1 LVSVI
6 HPSELPLWST
16 PLVDRL
22 AAFGDRTALRGAGAG
37 DGMTYAELAG
47 RVSEVAA
54 RLGPARRL
62 VLIEAGN
69 DAETLIGHLGAQA
82 AGCPV
87 LLTGPGA
94 PRDALVAAYDPDVVV
109 ANGALE
115 ARRAQTAH
123 DLHPDLTLL
132 LSTSGSTGSPKLVRL
147 SRRNVMSN
155 ARAIA
160 DYLGIRDTDV
170 AATTLPVHYC
180 YGLSVVHS
188 HLVAGASILLTDRSV
203 TDEAFWDEARAHG
216 VTTFPGVPHTFDL
229 LERSGFTGA
238 ELPTLRYL
246 TQAGGRLDPD
256 AVRRHALRGREQGW
270 DFVVMYGATEA
281 TARMAFLPPV
291 LAAEAPGTIGIPI
304 PGGSLIV
311 EPVSGTDDPEIGE
324 LVYRGDNV
332 MLGYAESPADL
343 ALGRT
348 VHELRTGDLGRQRD
362 DGLFEIVG
370 RRSRI
375 AKVFGLRVD
384 LDRVER
390 TLAARGVIA
399 AAADG
404 GDALVLA
411 VATGA
416 AAVDTAAVLA
426 VVREEFGLTPSG
438 VRLLTPADLPRMANG
453 KVDYRALAAA
463 SFTGRPV
470 NRAHVVPGNAQQ
482 VPDSRAKYSAPVT
495 PDAVAALFAALL
507 GRTDAT
513 PQHSFRALGGD
524 SLSYVEA
531 SLRLEELLGT
541 LPSDWTRKSAAELAG
556 HARPAHERRN
566 HEGRAAR
573 WLGRSRS
580 VETSVLLRAVAIVT
594 IVGTHAN
601 LFTLLGGAHTL
612 FAVIG
617 FNFARFHADLPRAE
631 RTSAV
636 LRSVS
641 RIALPAMVVI
651 GTVSLYKPDL
661 GWRQVLLLNWLLGP
675 EHWVNPQWR
684 YWFIEVALLLMLAGA
699 ALLAVPALDR
709 LARRHPFGFP
719 IALVLAGLV
728 PRYGLRAWPG
738 GDLDLRRIEIGPFAF
753 GGGDYM
759 HQAQIVFFIFALGW
773 AAARATSARQRLLVS
788 ALTLASVWGFFE
800 HEPARDAYV
809 LIGILLLTW
818 VPQVRVPAKAAALA
832 GLLASAS
839 MWIYLVHWEIYPH
852 LEHRIPIAA
861 TLLSLLAGV
870 IAWRLWSRAESAL
883 RRRTP

>member
-1 LVSVI
+1 VSVI

-22 AAFGDRTALRGAGAG
+22 AAFGDRTALVGAGAG
-37 DGMTYAELAG
+37 DGLTYAELAT
-47 RVSEVAA
+47 RVSDIAA
-54 RLGPARRL
+54 RLGTSRRL
-62 VLIEAGN
+62 VLVETGN
-69 DAETLIGHLGAQA
+69 DAETLIAHLGAQA

-87 LLTGPGA
+87 LLTGSGA

-109 ANGALE
+109 ARGVLDE
-115 ARRAQTAH
+115 RRAHTAH
-123 DLHPDLTLL
+123 ELHPDLALL

-188 HLVAGASILLTDRSV
+188 HLLSGASVLLTDRSV
-203 TDEAFWDEARAHG
+203 TDDAFWDAARARG

-246 TQAGGRLDPD
+246 TQAGGRMDPD
-256 AVRRHALRGREQGW
+256 AVRRHAQRGRAQGW
-270 DFVVMYGATEA
+270 DLVVMYGATEA

-304 PGGSLIV
+304 PGGSLTV
-311 EPVSGTDDPEIGE
+311 EPVSGTDDPEVGE

-370 RRSRI
+370 RCSRI

-416 AAVDTAAVLA
+416 APVDAASLLA
-426 VVREEFGLTPSG
+426 VVREEFGLTPAG
-438 VRLLTPADLPRMANG
+438 VRLLTPADLPRLANG
-453 KVDYRALAAA
+453 KVDYRAIAAG

-470 NRAHVVPGNAQQ
+470 NRAHVVPGNAHQ
-482 VPDSRAKYSAPVT
+482 VPDSRTKYAAPVT
-495 PDAVAALFAALL
+495 GDAIANLFATLL

-513 PQHSFRALGGD
+513 PQHSFRGLGGD

-531 SLRLEELLGT
+531 SLQLEELLGT
-541 LPSDWTRKSAAELAG
+541 LPSDWTRKSAVELAG
-556 HARPAHERRN
+556 HARPAHERSPRSTI
-566 HEGRAAR
+566 AAR
-573 WLGRSRS
+573 WFGRARS

-594 IVGTHAN
+594 IVGSHAN
-601 LFTLLGGAHTL
+601 LFVLLGGAHTL
-612 FAVIG
+612 FAVLG

-631 RTSAV
+631 RTRAV
-636 LRSVS
+636 LRSVG
-641 RIALPAMVVI
+641 RIAIPAMLVI

-661 GWRQVLLLNWLLGP
+661 GWRQILLLNWLFGP

-684 YWFIEVALLLMLAGA
+684 YWFIEVALLLMLAAA

-709 LARRHPFGFP
+709 LSRRYPFAFP
-719 IALVLAGLV
+719 VALVLAGLV

-738 GDLDLRRIEIGPFAF
+738 GDLDQRRIVIGPLHL

-759 HQAQIVFFIFALGW
+759 HQAQVVFFLFALGW
-773 AAARATSARQRLLVS
+773 AAARATNHRQRLLVT
-788 ALTLASVWGFFE
+788 ALTLVSVWGFFE

-809 LIGILLLTW
+809 VIGILLLTW
-818 VPQVRVPAKAAALA
+818 VSQVRVPAKAAALV

-852 LEHRIPIAA
+852 LENRIPVAA
-861 TLLSLLAGV
+861 TVLSLVAGV
-870 IAWRLWSRAESAL
+870 LAWRLWTCAEARARRPTSR
-883 RRRTP
+883 

>member
-1 LVSVI
+1 VSVI
-6 HPSELPLWST
+6 HPSDLPLWST

-22 AAFGDRTALRGAGAG
+22 AAFGDRTALLGTGAG
-37 DGMTYAELAG
+37 DGLTYAELAG

-54 RLGPARRL
+54 RLGTTRRL

-69 DAETLIGHLGAQA
+69 DADTLIAHLGAQA

-109 ANGALE
+109 TRGDFDE
-115 ARRAQTAH
+115 RRAHAAH
-123 DLHPDLTLL
+123 DLHPDLALL
-132 LSTSGSTGSPKLVRL
+132 LSTSGSTGSPRLVRL
-147 SRRNVMSN
+147 SRRNVMGN

-160 DYLGIRDTDV
+160 DYLGIRNTDV

-188 HLVAGASILLTDRSV
+188 HLVAGAAILLTDRSV
-203 TDEAFWDEARAHG
+203 TDEAFWDEARAHA

-246 TQAGGRLDPD
+246 TQAGGRMDPE
-256 AVRRHALRGREQGW
+256 AVRRNALRGREQGW
-270 DFVVMYGATEA
+270 DLVVMYGATEA

-304 PGGSLIV
+304 PGGSLTV
-311 EPVSGTDDPEIGE
+311 EPVAGMDDPDVGE

-362 DGLFEIVG
+362 DGLFEVVG

-384 LDRVER
+384 LDRVEH

-416 AAVDTAAVLA
+416 ASVDTAAVLA
-426 VVREEFGLTPSG
+426 TVREEFGLTPSG
-438 VRLLTPADLPRMANG
+438 VRLLTPADLPRLANG
-453 KVDYRALAAA
+453 KVDYRALAGSA
-463 SFTGRPV
+463 GRQ
-470 NRAHVVPGNAQQ
+470 A
-482 VPDSRAKYSAPVT
+482 PDSRTEHAATVT
-495 PDAVAALFAALL
+495 GDSIAALYAALL

-531 SLRLEELLGT
+531 SLRLEGLLGT

-556 HARPAHERRN
+556 HARPAHGRN
-566 HEGRAAR
+566 TRTTHATR
-573 WLGRSRS
+573 WFGSPRS
-580 VETSVLLRAVAIVT
+580 VETSVLIRALAIVT
-594 IVGTHAN
+594 IVGSHAN
-601 LFTLLGGAHTL
+601 LFVLLGGAHTL
-612 FAVIG
+612 FAVLG
-617 FNFARFHADLPRAE
+617 FNFARFHADLAPAE
-631 RTSAV
+631 RTRAV
-636 LRSVS
+636 LRSAS
-641 RIALPAMVVI
+641 RIAIPAMLVI
-651 GTVSLYKPDL
+651 ATVSLYKPGL
-661 GWRQVLLLNWLLGP
+661 GWRQILLLNWLLGP

-699 ALLAVPALDR
+699 AILAVPAFDR
-709 LARRHPFGFP
+709 LSRRHPFGFP
-719 IALVLAGLV
+719 VAMVLVGLV

-738 GDLDLRRIEIGPFAF
+738 GDLDQRRIVIGPLHM

-759 HQAQIVFFIFALGW
+759 HQAQVVFFLFALGW
-773 AAARATSARQRLLVS
+773 AAARTTTVPHRLLVS
-788 ALTLASVWGFFE
+788 ALTLVSVWGFFE
-800 HEPARDAYV
+800 HEPVRDGYV
-809 LIGILLLTW
+809 LLGILLLIW
-818 VPQVRVPAKAAALA
+818 VPLVRMPAKAAALA

-852 LEHRIPIAA
+852 LENRIPIAA

-870 IAWRLWSRAESAL
+870 LAWRLWSRAESAW
-883 RRRTP
+883 RRRTSR

>member
-1 LVSVI
+1 VSVV
-6 HPSELPLWST
+6 HSSELPLQST
-16 PLVDRL
+16 PLVDHL
-22 AAFGDRTALRGAGAG
+22 AAFADRTALVGNGTSG
-37 DGMTYAELAG
+37 GLTYAALAA
-47 RVSEVAA
+47 RVGDIAA
-54 RLGPARRL
+54 RLGTARRL
-62 VLIEAGN
+62 VLIEAAN
-69 DAETLIGHLGAQA
+69 DADTLIAHLGALA

-109 ANGALE
+109 TGADLDE
-115 ARRAQTAH
+115 RRADTAH
-123 DLHPDLTLL
+123 ELHPELALL

-147 SRRNVMSN
+147 SRRNLVSN
-155 ARAIA
+155 ARSIA
-160 DYLGIRDTDV
+160 DYLGIRATDV

-188 HLVAGASILLTDRSV
+188 HLAVGATVLLTDRSV
-203 TDEAFWDEARAHG
+203 TDPEFWTEAAAHG

-229 LERSGFTGA
+229 LERAGFTGA

-246 TQAGGRLDPD
+246 TQAGGRMDPD

-270 DFVVMYGATEA
+270 DLVVMYGATEA
-281 TARMAFLPPV
+281 TARMAFLPPL
-291 LAAEAPGTIGIPI
+291 LAPDAPGTIGIPI
-304 PGGSLIV
+304 PGGSLTI
-311 EPVSGTDDPEIGE
+311 EPVDGVDDSEVGE

-343 ALGRT
+343 ELGRT

-384 LDRVER
+384 LDRVEL

-404 GDALVLA
+404 GDALVVA

-416 AAVDTAAVLA
+416 APVSTATVLA

-438 VRLLTPADLPRMANG
+438 VRLLTPAELPRLASG
-453 KVDYRALAAA
+453 KVDYRALATSAA
-463 SFTGRPV
+463 TSAVISPTSATIPATSAVTGE
-470 NRAHVVPGNAQQ
+470 G
-482 VPDSRAKYSAPVT
+482 
-495 PDAVAALFAALL
+495 VAALFATLL
-507 GRTDAT
+507 GRPDAT

-531 SLRLEELLGT
+531 SLRLEDLLGT
-541 LPSDWTRKSAAELAG
+541 LPQDWTRKSAAELAG
-556 HARPAHERRN
+556 HAHPQHERRTHN
-566 HEGRAAR
+566 TRAAR

-580 VETSVLLRAVAIVT
+580 VETSVLIRAVAIVT

-601 LFTLLGGAHTL
+601 LFVLLGGAHTL
-612 FAVIG
+612 FAVLG
-617 FNFARFHADLPRAE
+617 FNFARFHADLPRTE

-641 RIALPAMVVI
+641 RIALPAMLVI
-651 GTVSLYKPDL
+651 GIVSTYQSAL

-684 YWFIEVALLLMLAGA
+684 YWFIEVALLLMLAGT

-709 LARRHPFGFP
+709 ISRRRPFAFP
-719 IALVLAGLV
+719 VALVLVGLV

-738 GDLDLRRIEIGPFAF
+738 GDLDQRRIVLGPLHL

-759 HQAQIVFFIFALGW
+759 HQAHIVFFLFALGW
-773 AAARATSARQRLLVS
+773 AAARAVTWQQRLLVS
-788 ALTLASVWGFFE
+788 ALTVGSVWSFFE

-809 LIGILLLTW
+809 IVGVLVLVW
-818 VPQVRVPAKAAALA
+818 VAQVRVPQRVALLA
-832 GLLASAS
+832 GSLASGS

-852 LEHRIPIAA
+852 LENRIPIAA
-861 TLLSLLAGV
+861 TVLSLIAGV
-870 IAWRLWSRAESAL
+870 VVWRSWTYAEARA
-883 RRRTP
+883 RRRTF

>member
-1 LVSVI
+1 VSVI

-22 AAFGDRTALRGAGAG
+22 AAFGDRTALLGTGAQ
-37 DGMTYAELAG
+37 DGLTYAELAS
-47 RVSEVAA
+47 RVRDVAH
-54 RLGPARRL
+54 RLGTARRL
-62 VLIEAGN
+62 VLIEASN
-69 DAETLIGHLGAQA
+69 DAGTLIAHLGAQA

-109 ANGALE
+109 TAGELDM
-115 ARRAQTAH
+115 RRAHTTH
-123 DLHPDLTLL
+123 DLHPDLALL

-160 DYLGIRDTDV
+160 EYLGIRDTDV

-203 TDEAFWDEARAHG
+203 TDPEFWTEARVHG

-246 TQAGGRLDPD
+246 TQAGGRLAPD
-256 AVRRHALRGREQGW
+256 DVRRHALRGREQGW

-304 PGGSLIV
+304 PGGSLTV
-311 EPVSGTDDPEIGE
+311 DPIAGLQDPDVGE

-390 TLAARGVIA
+390 ALAARGVIA

-416 AAVDTAAVLA
+416 APVDAASVLA

-438 VRLLTPADLPRMANG
+438 VRLLTLADLPRLANG
-453 KVDYRALAAA
+453 KVDYRGIADAG
-463 SFTGRPV
+463 FTGRPV

-482 VPDSRAKYSAPVT
+482 VPDSHAKYAAPVT
-495 PDAVAALFAALL
+495 GDAIATLFATLL

-541 LPSDWTRKSAAELAG
+541 LPPDWTRKSAAELAG
-556 HARPAHERRN
+556 HARPAHERRTRSSRATSLL
-566 HEGRAAR
+566 GRA
-573 WLGRSRS
+573 RS
-580 VETSVLLRAVAIVT
+580 VETSVLLRAVAIVS
-594 IVGTHAN
+594 IVGSHAN
-601 LFTLLGGAHTL
+601 LFVLLGGAHTL
-612 FAVIG
+612 FAVLG

-631 RTSAV
+631 RTRAV

-641 RIALPAMVVI
+641 RIVLPAMVVI
-651 GTVSLYKPDL
+651 GTVSLYKPEL

-675 EHWVNPQWR
+675 EEWTNPQWR
-684 YWFIEVALLLMLAGA
+684 YWFIEVALLMMLAAA
-699 ALLAVPALDR
+699 ALLVVPALDR
-709 LARRHPFGFP
+709 LSRRYAFGFP
-719 IALVLAGLV
+719 LALAALGLV
-728 PRYGLRAWPG
+728 PRFVLRVQDSL
-738 GDLDLRRIEIGPFAF
+738 GDVDQRQVAMGPLQF
-753 GGGDYM
+753 GGGDFL
-759 HQAQIVFFIFALGW
+759 HQAHTVFFVFALGW
-773 AAARATSARQRLLVS
+773 AAARATDHWQRLMVS
-788 ALTLASVWGFFE
+788 ALALVSLWGYFE
-800 HEPARDAYV
+800 HDPARDAYV
-809 LIGILLLTW
+809 AIGVLLLTW
-818 VPQVRVPAKAAALA
+818 VPQIRVPARMAALA

-852 LEHRIPIAA
+852 LEYRIPVLA
-861 TLLSLLAGV
+861 TLLSLVAGV
-870 IAWRLWSRAESAL
+870 LAWRAWTYVEARA
-883 RRRTP
+883 RRRSC

>member
-1 LVSVI
+1 MSVI

-22 AAFGDRTALRGAGAG
+22 AAFGDRTALLGTGASGG
-37 DGMTYAELAG
+37 LTYADLAE
-47 RVSEVAA
+47 RVSDVAV
-54 RLGPARRL
+54 RLGTSRRL
-62 VLIEAGN
+62 VLIEAAN
-69 DAETLIGHLGAQA
+69 DAQTLIAYLGAQA

-109 ANGALE
+109 TNGDLE
-115 ARRAQTAH
+115 ILRADTAH
-123 DLHPDLTLL
+123 DLHPDLALL

-147 SRRNVMSN
+147 SHRNVMSN

-188 HLVAGASILLTDRSV
+188 HLVAGAAILLTDRSV
-203 TDEAFWDEARAHG
+203 TEEAFWDDARAHA

-229 LERSGFTGA
+229 LERGGFTGA

-246 TQAGGRLDPD
+246 TQAGGRMDPD
-256 AVRRHALRGREQGW
+256 AVRRNALRGREQGW

-304 PGGSLIV
+304 PGGSLTV
-311 EPVSGTDDPEIGE
+311 EPVSGTEDPDVGE

-348 VHELRTGDLGRQRD
+348 VRELRTGDLGRQRD
-362 DGLFEIVG
+362 DGLFEVVG
-370 RRSRI
+370 RCSRI

-390 TLAARGVIA
+390 ALAARGVIA

-416 AAVDTAAVLA
+416 AAVDTLAVLA
-426 VVREEFGLTPSG
+426 VVREEFGLPSSG
-438 VRLLTPADLPRMANG
+438 VRLLTPADLPRLASG
-453 KVDYRALAAA
+453 KVDYRAIAAA
-463 SFTGRPV
+463 SSAPRPGE
-470 NRAHVVPGNAQQ
+470 RPHT
-482 VPDSRAKYSAPVT
+482 APVT
-495 PDAVAALFAALL
+495 GDAIATLFASLL

-513 PQHSFRALGGD
+513 PQHSFRSLGGD

-531 SLRLEELLGT
+531 SLRLEEMLGT

-556 HARPAHERRN
+556 HSRPAHERTTRAGGWF
-566 HEGRAAR
+566 GRA
-573 WLGRSRS
+573 RS
-580 VETSVLLRAVAIVT
+580 VETSVLIRAVAIVT

-601 LFTLLGGAHTL
+601 LFVLLGGAHTL
-612 FAVIG
+612 FAVLG

-631 RTSAV
+631 RTRAV
-636 LRSVS
+636 LRSVG
-641 RIALPAMVVI
+641 RIAIPAMLVI
-651 GTVSLYKPDL
+651 GVVSLYKPDL
-661 GWRQVLLLNWLLGP
+661 GWRQFLLLNWLLGP

-699 ALLAVPALDR
+699 AVLAVPALDR
-709 LARRHPFGFP
+709 LSRRRPFAFP
-719 IALVLAGLV
+719 VALVLAGLV

-738 GDLDLRRIEIGPFAF
+738 GDLDQRRIVIGPLHL

-759 HQAQIVFFIFALGW
+759 HQAQVVFFLFALGW
-773 AAARATSARQRLLVS
+773 AASRATSHGQRVVVS
-788 ALTLASVWGFFE
+788 MLTLVSVWGFFE

-809 LIGILLLTW
+809 LVGILLLVW
-818 VPQVRVPAKAAALA
+818 VPQVRVPAKMAALA

-839 MWIYLVHWEIYPH
+839 MWIYLVHWEVYPH
-852 LEHRIPIAA
+852 LENRIPIAA

-870 IAWRLWSRAESAL
+870 LAWRLWSRAESAW